1 MSSKEDRIR
10 VRAYEL
16 WERAG
21 RVHGAHEDHWLEA
34 TRQIELEFSDA
45 GPAAPVKKARKPSV
59 ADKAG
64 RPGKSPAKAAPSPKA
79 EKPVT
84 TPKPSRARATKATK
98 AT

>member
-34 TRQIELEFSDA
+34 TRQIELEFSDEA
-45 GPAAPVKKARKPSV
+45 PAAPLKKARKSAVPN
-59 ADKAG
+59 KAG
-64 RPGKSPAKAAPSPKA
+64 LPGKSPAKAAPLPKA

-84 TPKPSRARATKATK
+84 APKPSRAKPKKAMKPT
-98 AT
+98 